1 MKNSRFL
8 IGACAISMLAGCA
21 TPTVVERSRVQDYQ
35 LTCKQLESEIQ
46 IAEDYRRKA
55 EKEKGVTGKNVA
67 AALFFWPA
75 MFGNAANAKEATEA
89 AEDRKRHLL
98 DLYHEK
104 KCDKELSNDNG

>member
-1 MKNSRFL
+1 MKTLR
-8 IGACAISMLAGCA
+8 IIAAGAGAALLVGCA

-46 IAEDYRRKA
+46 VAEDFRRKA

-75 MFGNAANAKEATEA
+75 MIGTAANTKEAIDA
-89 AEDRKRHLL
+89 AEDRKRHLM

-104 KCDKELSNDNG
+104 KCDQKSQESS